1 MTSWK
6 ITGRVLSRF
15 VFGCLQFLRFGWLE
29 LVSCLFPACLFA
41 GLAISK
47 YVDLPIARYDA
58 LLLYCLG
65 LTLLFWVVGLETWR
79 EVAVI
84 FAFHL
89 IGLGLEL
96 FKVQIGSWQYP
107 GDAVTKFAGV
117 PLFAGFMYAAVGSY
131 LCQAWRRFDLRVSGY
146 RPVLTTILAVLIYTN
161 FFTHHWLPD
170 LRIPIA
176 LGLLIALRRTWVFY
190 TVGVRRHRMPLAVA
204 FGLIGFFLWIAEN
217 FGTFLD
223 AWNYPDQVS
232 VWHLVHP
239 AKFGAWALLVSM
251 SFVLVASIK
260 SLEGRLYHRGTPAT
274 VATPQATTIT
284 PADLG
289 AAERATRSPAEGA
302 AESAPGSPAESAAET
317 TAERAAKSS
326 AETATVAETSPQHD
340 GANRS
345 GQ

>member
-1 MTSWK
+1 MT
-6 ITGRVLSRF
+6 GGFLSRF
-15 VFGCLQFLRFGWLE
+15 VFGCFQFLRFGWLE

-58 LLLYCLG
+58 LLIYCLG

-96 FKVQIGSWQYP
+96 FKVRTGSWQYP
-107 GDAVTKFAGV
+107 GDAVTKVAGV

-146 RPVLTTILAVLIYTN
+146 RPMLTTILAVLIYAN

-223 AWNYPDQVS
+223 AWNYPDQVN

-260 SLEGRLYHRGTPAT
+260 SLEGRLYHRGAPAT

-284 PADLG
+284 SADLS
-289 AAERATRSPAEGA
+289 ATDSA
-302 AESAPGSPAESAAET
+302 AESPA
-317 TAERAAKSS
+317 
-326 AETATVAETSPQHD
+326 AETSPQHHS
-340 GANRS
+340 ANRS